1 MPDLEQ
7 GAANPYDH
15 DNSVLRPPLSAMSRP
30 RKIRTAGPE
39 LGSYRHALPGW
50 AGGSGSRAKRGWR
63 EDPERRPGRRE
74 GKTVGRL
81 PDQGHDQGH
90 RQLLR
95 PKRAGGQV
103 CEAGGLSRGPGTRD
117 VKGGVKASACSP
129 AVPAIVFAAR
139 STAAPAWW
147 LERRAFLAAG
157 PGPRRKASA
166 S

>member
-7 GAANPYDH
+7 GAPNPYDH

-39 LGSYRHALPGW
+39 LGSHRHALPGW

-63 EDPERRPGRRE
+63 EDPERRPGRGE

-103 CEAGGLSRGPGTRD
+103 CEAGGLSRGPGTPACRALRRHLPAPRRRMPT
-117 VKGGVKASACSP
+117 GGAHFGETHSTGKPACRESA
-129 AVPAIVFAAR
+129 
-139 STAAPAWW
+139 
-147 LERRAFLAAG
+147 RRPVAAG
-157 PGPRRKASA
+157 RSA
-166 S
+166 IEL